1 LRTYPLLLDAER
13 FRRWYGTVE
22 LVSTGLL
29 LADLAETK
37 EVLFAAEAQVLG
49 LPQDLNPLNVACPL
63 GSLHIIAAHVE
74 LLNAELREQGF
85 LPPAA
90 DHTIDPFAFIVE
102 NAAFLQR
109 IEPMVVE
116 PMRTI
121 H

>member
-1 LRTYPLLLDAER
+1 MRSYPLLLDAER
-13 FRRWYGTVE
+13 FRRWYGGVE
-22 LVSTGLL
+22 MVSTGLL
-29 LADLAETK
+29 RADLAETRA
-37 EVLFAAEAQVLG
+37 VLFAAQAQVMG
-49 LPQDLNPLNVACPL
+49 LPQDMNPLNLDYPL

-85 LPPAA
+85 IPPAA
-90 DHTIDPFAFIVE
+90 DHTIDPFGFIVE